1 MIVVDTNILCYYIL
15 PSGPFT
21 GSAEEIWRK
30 DPDWNAPLLWRS
42 EFRNVLSDRIR
53 AGDMSLPEGFQS
65 AARAESILEG
75 KDFPVSTEEV
85 LRLAARSGCT
95 AYDCEFV
102 ALAERLAVPLVTM
115 DRQILRAFPD
125 VALSPRRFLAGK

>member
-21 GSAEEIWRK
+21 ASAEGVWQR

-42 EFRNVLSDRIR
+42 EFRNVLADRIR
-53 AGDMSLPEGFQS
+53 AGEMSLLEAFQS
-65 AARAESILEG
+65 AARAEAILQGRE
-75 KDFPVSTEEV
+75 FTIHMEEV

-102 ALAERLAVPLVTM
+102 ALAERLAIPLVTM
-115 DRQILRAFPD
+115 DREVLRAFPET
-125 VALSPRRFLAGK
+125 ARSPRRFLAGK